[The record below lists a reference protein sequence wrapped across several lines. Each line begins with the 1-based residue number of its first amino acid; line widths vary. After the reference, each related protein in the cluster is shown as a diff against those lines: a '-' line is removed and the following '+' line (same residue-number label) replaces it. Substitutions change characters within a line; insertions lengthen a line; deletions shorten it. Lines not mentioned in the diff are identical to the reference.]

1 MVDSIA
7 MDDQTVIRIHPI
19 RTMKMRMD
27 CVHFTIQTGDHAKY
41 NEIVTM
47 RKHSAWE
54 CGVSISLMCVRNR
67 KRKRKLQ
74 CYLNIRPILIILF
87 FFFTFFSLIVRSCI
101 IMRTHEKYL
110 KEKTF
115 DIYTNIQ
122 I

>member
-1 MVDSIA
+1 MRSFNFIDVREKQKAKEKIA
-7 MDDQTVIRIHPI
+7 MLS
-19 RTMKMRMD
+19 
-27 CVHFTIQTGDHAKY
+27 
-41 NEIVTM
+41 
-47 RKHSAWE
+47 KHKTNPYYS
-54 CGVSISLMCVRNR
+54 V
-67 KRKRKLQ
+67 
-74 CYLNIRPILIILF
+74 